1 MADSIESYSEE
12 LSERDNKEMY
22 RMVIRHYE
30 SDKKYRDNRKL
41 PEMFE
46 KMERFYRNDYWRG
59 SGRPKHLSRLT
70 SNILF
75 EGVEVMLPI
84 VVSRPPSP
92 EVIAEPDNLDPSQID
107 EIDKYAKQ
115 VQRELKKIWKD
126 DRLQDKMHQAFRE
139 HSVKGKMVMK
149 STFDSESGK
158 IKNEVC
164 DILTLYPDRYASS
177 LAECFKSHFI
187 HARYMNVMDI
197 KDKYGITV
205 KPEGDFDEN
214 DNFIYYTDQ
223 IGGGVSGAVNRV
235 RDFVTGEE
243 HRSDGRSLV
252 LEYYCGDPERMEEQ
266 YEDYDY
272 DDSGKR
278 KKETDGSYKMK
289 TLNRMKY
296 PNGKVITIVRNH
308 KDKVVECRPNVYPH
322 LPFFETTNH
331 KRTND
336 FWGLSDGTNIET
348 HVLAINQA
356 MSNRNDNLRFIGN
369 PDVEVLEG
377 SGIEEV
383 TNEPGAVYHSA
394 IPNAI
399 RKMSPPPM
407 GSDSQRFIDDMRN
420 DSDRILG
427 LSDAFRG
434 QGSSGD
440 SGLKTQ
446 SLIAQA
452 TGRLQPKVSEFVN
465 LSRELYKHWAYIIQN
480 FYPESILQVI
490 NDGDSDTVSYDE
502 FIPDQFSGVSL
513 NIDVSSSSM
522 LPFDKYAEFQEAQ
535 VLLEA
540 GAISPEQFID
550 LCPSLRDKQRAKEH
564 VRQQKAQ
571 AEQQQQM
578 EQQMMAQ
585 QQQAEQQA
593 QQVPNEEGLSPEEQ
607 IMLGS
612 NDPEQIQQVLAN
624 KPELVG

>member
-1 MADSIESYSEE
+1 MADSVSDYGEK
-12 LSERDNKEMY
+12 LSDRDNKEMY

-30 SDKKYRDNRKL
+30 SDKKYRDNREL

-70 SNILF
+70 SNVLF
-75 EGVEVMLPI
+75 EGIEVMLPI

-92 EVIAEPDNLDPSQID
+92 EVVAEPTNVDPSQVE

-115 VQRELKKIWKD
+115 IQRELKKVWRD
-126 DRLQDKMHQAFRE
+126 DKMQNKMHQAFRE
-139 HSVKGKMVMK
+139 HGVKGKMIMK
-149 STFDSESGK
+149 SVFDSETGK
-158 IKNEVC
+158 IATEVC
-164 DILTLYPDRYASS
+164 DILTIYPDRYASS
-177 LAECFKSHFI
+177 LEECFKSHLI
-187 HARYMNVMDI
+187 HARYMNVLDI
-197 KDKYGITV
+197 KKKYNISV

-214 DNFIYYTDQ
+214 DNFVYYTDQ
-223 IGGGVSGAVNRV
+223 IGGGVSGATNRV
-235 RDFVTGEE
+235 RDFATGEE
-243 HRSDGRSLV
+243 HKSDGRSLV
-252 LEYYCGDPERMEEQ
+252 MEYYCGDPDRIKEQ

-272 DDSGKR
+272 DNSGKR
-278 KKETDGSYKMK
+278 KRNDKGDFVMK
-289 TLNRMKY
+289 SMKRSKY
-296 PNGKVITIVRNH
+296 PNGKIITIIRNH
-308 KDKVVECRPNVYPH
+308 KDKVVDCRPNMYPT

-336 FWGLSDGTNIET
+336 FWGLSDGANIET

-369 PDVEVLEG
+369 PDIEVLEG

-399 RKMSPPPM
+399 RKITPPPM
-407 GSDSQRFIDDMRN
+407 GSDSQRFIDDMRR

-434 QGSSGD
+434 QSNSGD

-465 LSRELYKHWAYIIQN
+465 LSRELYKHWSFIMQQY
-480 FYPESILQVI
+480 YPETVLQVVTDE
-490 NDGDSDTVSYDE
+490 NTDSTNYEE
-502 FIPDQFSGVSL
+502 FQPSLFSSVPL
-513 NIDVSSSSM
+513 NVDVSTSSM

-535 VLLEA
+535 VLLEQ
-540 GAISPEQFID
+540 GAISQEQFID
-550 LCPSLRDKQRAKEH
+550 LSPSLRDKQRAKDH
-564 VRQQKAQ
+564 VREERAKM
-571 AEQQQQM
+571 EQQQQM

-585 QQQAEQQA
+585 QQQQQ
-593 QQVPNEEGLSPEEQ
+593 PEEVTEGITPEMQ
-607 IMLGS
+607 SMLES
-612 NDPEQIQQVLAN
+612 NDPEQIQKVLQ
-624 KPELVG
+624 KHPELAG